1 MFTKAVPRAAPRSF
15 QCLARPRCRQELQ
28 QILRSKT
35 RSLRPRTSIR
45 HNTGYAGPKK
55 KTYFELLTEAFRDNP
70 WQSALAVSSVAGG
83 ILLLIYVNRVYHSYF
98 IGAFHQYPDEVAK
111 PMRKA
116 LYWDLHN
123 PDPQKALKFYKEA
136 LRKVEEIGMD
146 PFSKEVLGI
155 KIQLASLFERYHNY
169 NKAIEVL
176 EIVRRDCYAW
186 VDKLGGI
193 HMTDGKRT
201 RVLGQAAAMGVK
213 LGELYSLPYVDDQEA
228 AEAALVTAVETM
240 LKEKRR
246 REKEGVKDGEGDW
259 KTDEEMGAS
268 FEALGHLYDSKD
280 KHHLSAPLFLNA
292 LSLCP
297 PKSCHSVIL
306 MNNLATSIAQQRP
319 PPSFTNPT
327 PERSRTDKKSLLKT
341 KPSNSPA
348 ASQTPDT
355 MPSPANYRAQATLW
369 AINALTLSQSIKP
382 PDRTEECDIGCAVA
396 THNLGEFAEMA
407 GDLPV
412 ATNYY
417 REAES
422 LAKGIGFEDGVKN
435 AQEGLARVEKLGTR
449 QAIQ

>member
-1 MFTKAVPRAAPRSF
+1 MFSKAVPRAAPRSF
-15 QCLARPRCRQELQ
+15 RCLARPQCRHEVQ
-28 QILRSKT
+28 QILRSKPQ
-35 RSLRPRTSIR
+35 SLKPSSSIR
-45 HNTGYAGPKK
+45 HNTGYAGRKK
-55 KTYFELLTEAFRDNP
+55 KTYFELLTEAFRDHP

-83 ILLLIYVNRVYHSYF
+83 ILLLIYVNQVYHSYF
-98 IGAFHQYPDEVAK
+98 IGAFHAFPEEVAK

-155 KIQLASLFERYHNY
+155 KVQLASLFERYHNY

-186 VDKLGGI
+186 VEKLGGI

-246 REKEGVKDGEGDW
+246 REKEGVKEGEGDW

-327 PERSRTDKKSLLKT
+327 PERSRTDAKSLLKP
-341 KPSNSPA
+341 KPPA
-348 ASQTPDT
+348 STQPREP
-355 MPSPANYRAQATLW
+355 MPSPADYRAQATLW
-369 AINALTLSQSIKP
+369 AKNALHLSQSIKP
-382 PDRTEECDIGCAVA
+382 PDRTEECDIGCAAA

-407 GDLPV
+407 GDL
-412 ATNYY
+412 ATATKYY

-422 LAKGIGFEDGVKN
+422 LAKAVGFEDGTRN
-435 AQEGLARVEKLGTR
+435 AREGLERVGKLVAG
-449 QAIQ
+449 QGS

>member
-1 MFTKAVPRAAPRSF
+1 
-15 QCLARPRCRQELQ
+15 
-28 QILRSKT
+28 
-35 RSLRPRTSIR
+35 
-45 HNTGYAGPKK
+45 
-55 KTYFELLTEAFRDNP
+55 
-70 WQSALAVSSVAGG
+70 
-83 ILLLIYVNRVYHSYF
+83 
-98 IGAFHQYPDEVAK
+98 
-111 PMRKA
+111 MRKA

-268 FEALGHLYDSKD
+268 FEGMVIPHHTRAQYTDFSK
-280 KHHLSAPLFLNA
+280 
-292 LSLCP
+292 
-297 PKSCHSVIL
+297 HS
-306 MNNLATSIAQQRP
+306 ATSTTAKTNTIFPRP
-319 PPSFTNPT
+319 SSSTHCPSAHQNHVT
-327 PERSRTDKKSLLKT
+327 
-341 KPSNSPA
+341 A
-348 ASQTPDT
+348 
-355 MPSPANYRAQATLW
+355 
-369 AINALTLSQSIKP
+369 
-382 PDRTEECDIGCAVA
+382 
-396 THNLGEFAEMA
+396 
-407 GDLPV
+407 
-412 ATNYY
+412 
-417 REAES
+417 
-422 LAKGIGFEDGVKN
+422 
-435 AQEGLARVEKLGTR
+435 
-449 QAIQ
+449 

>member
-1 MFTKAVPRAAPRSF
+1 MFP
-15 QCLARPRCRQELQ
+15 E
-28 QILRSKT
+28 
-35 RSLRPRTSIR
+35 
-45 HNTGYAGPKK
+45 
-55 KTYFELLTEAFRDNP
+55 
-70 WQSALAVSSVAGG
+70 
-83 ILLLIYVNRVYHSYF
+83 
-98 IGAFHQYPDEVAK
+98 EVAK

-123 PDPQKALKFYKEA
+123 PDPQKALKYYKEA
-136 LRKVEEIGMD
+136 LRVVEDIGMD

-155 KIQLASLFERYHNY
+155 KTQLASLFERYHNY
-169 NKAIEVL
+169 TKAIEIL

-186 VDKLGGI
+186 VEKLGGI

-240 LKEKRR
+240 LKEKKR
-246 REKEGVKDGEGDW
+246 REVEGVRNGEGDW

-268 FEALGHLYDSKD
+268 FEGTLIASNRGWLPETNILPALGHLYDSKD
-280 KHHLSAPLFLNA
+280 KHYLSAPLFLNA

-319 PPSFTNPT
+319 PPSFINPT
-327 PERSRTDKKSLLKT
+327 ASPERSRTDAKSLLKT
-341 KPSNSPA
+341 KSSKTSPSAPMPE
-348 ASQTPDT
+348 TI
-355 MPSPANYRAQATLW
+355 PSPADYRAQATLW
-369 AINALTLSQSIKP
+369 ATNALRLSQSIKP

-407 GDLPV
+407 GDLPI
-412 ATNYY
+412 ATRYY
-417 REAES
+417 QEAES

-435 AQEGLARVEKLGTR
+435 ARDGIVRVEKLAAG
-449 QAIQ
+449 QSIQKGENLLA